1 MSNYDT
7 KNLVALHPES
17 MSSLDI
23 MVKAR
28 TQLMSSSVGIA
39 TMLLHLELIEDNSFD
54 TMATD
59 GKTIVFNSD
68 FVRSLPMD
76 EIKAVMI
83 HEAMHV
89 VWEHHLRQGERHS
102 KLWNIATDYAINNYI
117 RYKLKMQLPEGG
129 LWNMDFDNWSAE
141 KIYQE
146 LFNDDEQLE
155 DAISQL
161 PQQSNDE
168 ESGDDQSSGGS
179 SDDSSDDSSDS
190 SDDGSSD
197 VDAANIT
204 GYSSAQASA
213 LNASGSICLDD
224 LPETV
229 GQVMPMKDEQGNELS
244 DTAMNEE
251 VIKLRQQ
258 VMMADRVQ
266 KMQGSG
272 TSVDWSDGRVGEL
285 QTVKVDW
292 ENQLR
297 DFLTNTMS
305 EETTWARPNKRVRHL
320 GITLPS
326 KKKTPQGGTFACMYD
341 VSGSVSSEERD
352 QATTETISIAN
363 DLGVN
368 KIMSCRFAHTVFKN
382 EEGEH
387 WDIHN
392 LDEGDELAD
401 MKDLRLFGGG
411 GTSFDPPFNLFNEHT
426 EDADEV
432 DAILFFTDGY
442 GDVSEEVDPCIPVV
456 WVVSEKERY
465 SSFNPPFGEVIY
477 MDT

>member
-146 LFNDDEQLE
+146 LFND
-155 DAISQL
+155 
-161 PQQSNDE
+161 
-168 ESGDDQSSGGS
+168 
-179 SDDSSDDSSDS
+179 
-190 SDDGSSD
+190 
-197 VDAANIT
+197 
-204 GYSSAQASA
+204 
-213 LNASGSICLDD
+213 
-224 LPETV
+224 
-229 GQVMPMKDEQGNELS
+229 LS
-244 DTAMNEE
+244 
-251 VIKLRQQ
+251 L
-258 VMMADRVQ
+258 
-266 KMQGSG
+266 
-272 TSVDWSDGRVGEL
+272 
-285 QTVKVDW
+285 
-292 ENQLR
+292 
-297 DFLTNTMS
+297 
-305 EETTWARPNKRVRHL
+305 
-320 GITLPS
+320 
-326 KKKTPQGGTFACMYD
+326 
-341 VSGSVSSEERD
+341 
-352 QATTETISIAN
+352 
-363 DLGVN
+363 
-368 KIMSCRFAHTVFKN
+368 
-382 EEGEH
+382 
-387 WDIHN
+387 IH
-392 LDEGDELAD
+392 
-401 MKDLRLFGGG
+401 
-411 GTSFDPPFNLFNEHT
+411 
-426 EDADEV
+426 
-432 DAILFFTDGY
+432 I
-442 GDVSEEVDPCIPVV
+442 
-456 WVVSEKERY
+456 
-465 SSFNPPFGEVIY
+465 
-477 MDT
+477 

>member
-190 SDDGSSD
+190 SDDASSD
-197 VDAANIT
+197 GDAENIT
-204 GYSSAQASA
+204 GNISAQASA
-213 LNASGSICLDD
+213 TNASGNICLDD

-258 VMMADRVQ
+258 VMMADRVCLLY
-266 KMQGSG
+266 
-272 TSVDWSDGRVGEL
+272 TSPSP
-285 QTVKVDW
+285 
-292 ENQLR
+292 R
-297 DFLTNTMS
+297 D
-305 EETTWARPNKRVRHL
+305 
-320 GITLPS
+320 
-326 KKKTPQGGTFACMYD
+326 
-341 VSGSVSSEERD
+341 
-352 QATTETISIAN
+352 
-363 DLGVN
+363 
-368 KIMSCRFAHTVFKN
+368 
-382 EEGEH
+382 
-387 WDIHN
+387 
-392 LDEGDELAD
+392 
-401 MKDLRLFGGG
+401 
-411 GTSFDPPFNLFNEHT
+411 
-426 EDADEV
+426 
-432 DAILFFTDGY
+432 
-442 GDVSEEVDPCIPVV
+442 
-456 WVVSEKERY
+456 
-465 SSFNPPFGEVIY
+465 
-477 MDT
+477 